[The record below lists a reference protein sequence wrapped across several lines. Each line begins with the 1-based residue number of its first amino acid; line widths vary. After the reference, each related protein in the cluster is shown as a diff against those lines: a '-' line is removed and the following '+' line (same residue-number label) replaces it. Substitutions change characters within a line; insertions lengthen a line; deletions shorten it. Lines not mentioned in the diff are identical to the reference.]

1 MREASVRRVTQE
13 TDVDIRLDLDGTGE
27 SSVETGVGF
36 LDHMLCLFALHGG
49 FDLAVRCKGDTWV
62 DGHHSA
68 EDTGI
73 VLGQAFLKALGDK
86 KGIERYASL
95 HLAMDEALVLAAA
108 DISGRGRLYA
118 DLPFP
123 AEKIGDFD
131 TQLVEVF
138 WDAFCMHAGVTLHLR
153 LIAGTNAHHIA
164 EAAFKGTARVLK
176 EAVRVT
182 GDRLPSTKGAL

>member
-27 SSVETGVGF
+27 SSVETGIGF
-36 LDHMLCLFALHGG
+36 LDHMLCLFALHSG

-138 WDAFCMHAGVTLHLR
+138 WDAFCMNAGVTLHLR

>member
-13 TDVDIRLDLDGTGE
+13 TDVEVRLTLDSTGE
-27 SSVETGVGF
+27 SSVETGIGF
-36 LDHMLCLFALHGG
+36 LDHMLCLFAMHGG
-49 FDLAVRCKGDTWV
+49 FNLAVRCKGDTRV

-118 DLPFP
+118 GLPFP
-123 AEKIGDFD
+123 TEKIGDFD

-153 LIAGTNAHHIA
+153 LIAGANAHHIA
-164 EAAFKGTARVLK
+164 EAAFKGAARVLGS
-176 EAVRVT
+176 AVRVT